1 MKTFFLTFISFY
13 MLLSCRNSDDS
24 FTPQNITPTLIAQG
38 NLFSE
43 YSNTTTTSSNLII
56 NNDPDW
62 NSFISNM
69 NNPNN
74 LSMSFNETNID
85 FNNFTII
92 AVFDQVRPTGR
103 YKVTINSIIENNDN
117 IIVDLN
123 YTGNGDA
130 TQMPSHPYCVV
141 KIPKA
146 KKQILFQ

>member
-1 MKTFFLTFISFY
+1 MKTLILTFISFF

-24 FTPQNITPTLIAQG
+24 FTPKNITPTLIAQR

-85 FNNFTII
+85 FKMKCK
-92 AVFDQVRPTGR
+92 RE
-103 YKVTINSIIENNDN
+103 KVLEVVSLLVKNSCSA
-117 IIVDLN
+117 L
-123 YTGNGDA
+123 
-130 TQMPSHPYCVV
+130 
-141 KIPKA
+141 
-146 KKQILFQ
+146 